1 MSSGT
6 ETELVLYH
14 MNGSR
19 STRAIWL
26 YEELQAI
33 YENLPP
39 MRVHVFDPATFRKDK
54 PEWYLKLNP
63 NGKVPALQ
71 HGSTVMFDSSAIC
84 LYILQLF
91 DKDRKFAPLDQPEF
105 ASLFYQLAF
114 YCSGTIDNLTA
125 TSSPI
130 QMVLECKTPGDEEKA
145 VELNH
150 QAWIQQC
157 GPILLSLLGDKKF
170 MFGQDLSA
178 ADVVVGVNMHYI
190 HVKRGWHDFPAL
202 EAYFERC
209 KERPGYQ
216 KAFTAQLTFLAADWS
231 SYFKGLLSITSVDGL
246 AEEIQTSGDSLEV
259 YEKGTSMAT
268 PSAFFC
274 AVFRLHNLDHTEEE
288 LQMLLDHPDYVIARC
303 VGFLFA
309 RFTMRADRLWDVL
322 EEYMLDDMSLGAF
335 RDGSMPNTI
344 GEYIEH
350 LLLKEK
356 YCGTPLPRLP
366 VTARRRLEE
375 HIAPL
380 AQHRKRA
387 AANRREL
394 ECLRK
399 PGTAVEIAEEGEWL
413 PGSVLELNASV
424 PSRLKVTVQL
434 QEGNITTVHLGKV
447 ILTEEGPESSRRRG
461 GSPDWSRCK
470 GKSESVLLQELR
482 GHAKEEAVCGSG
494 KDYAKR
500 PQAFEVGLAKRREQG
515 SAESQMQQEDTTHAR
530 QKRRSDKDADA
541 DRESKMLRRSTD
553 EEKERQRY
561 SKQIF
566 EKYGQV
572 RSRPSAGTAQDDDV
586 DRIQLG

>member
-1 MSSGT
+1 M
-6 ETELVLYH
+6 LRDQL
-14 MNGSR
+14 
-19 STRAIWL
+19 
-26 YEELQAI
+26 
-33 YENLPP
+33 
-39 MRVHVFDPATFRKDK
+39 
-54 PEWYLKLNP
+54 LK
-63 NGKVPALQ
+63 
-71 HGSTVMFDSSAIC
+71 
-84 LYILQLF
+84 
-91 DKDRKFAPLDQPEF
+91 
-105 ASLFYQLAF
+105 
-114 YCSGTIDNLTA
+114 
-125 TSSPI
+125 
-130 QMVLECKTPGDEEKA
+130 
-145 VELNH
+145 
-150 QAWIQQC
+150 
-157 GPILLSLLGDKKF
+157 
-170 MFGQDLSA
+170 
-178 ADVVVGVNMHYI
+178 
-190 HVKRGWHDFPAL
+190 
-202 EAYFERC
+202 
-209 KERPGYQ
+209 
-216 KAFTAQLTFLAADWS
+216 S

>member
-1 MSSGT
+1 VQQPVAVQQVLLQPAVPAPTVAGLPPSILGGLGTLAAAPAQTVVLQLPPQQSFAAPQLIQLLQAPAPQQPLLQPLQVQPPVLAVQQQPLLTPQLHASLPPPVEVAGARSDLASAASVGEEGQAPPPAAEASKEEPKRCHLHTKPNRWCKACQRSASTSGPPRT
-6 ETELVLYH
+6 ETKAAGGQAAPESGVKELEP
-14 MNGSR
+14 SR
-19 STRAIWL
+19 GNFLVS
-26 YEELQAI
+26 
-33 YENLPP
+33 P
-39 MRVHVFDPATFRKDK
+39 MLRDQL
-54 PEWYLKLNP
+54 LK
-63 NGKVPALQ
+63 
-71 HGSTVMFDSSAIC
+71 
-84 LYILQLF
+84 
-91 DKDRKFAPLDQPEF
+91 
-105 ASLFYQLAF
+105 
-114 YCSGTIDNLTA
+114 
-125 TSSPI
+125 
-130 QMVLECKTPGDEEKA
+130 
-145 VELNH
+145 
-150 QAWIQQC
+150 
-157 GPILLSLLGDKKF
+157 
-170 MFGQDLSA
+170 
-178 ADVVVGVNMHYI
+178 
-190 HVKRGWHDFPAL
+190 
-202 EAYFERC
+202 
-209 KERPGYQ
+209 
-216 KAFTAQLTFLAADWS
+216 S

-309 RFTMRADRLWDVL
+309 RFTMKADRLWDAL
-322 EEYMLDDMSLGAF
+322 EEYMLDEMSLGAF
-335 RDGSMPNTI
+335 RDGSMPSTI

-394 ECLRK
+394 EIFRK
-399 PGTAVEIAEEGEWL
+399 PGTTVEIVEDGEWL
-413 PGSVLELNASV
+413 TGSVLELNDSV

-434 QEGNITTVHLGKV
+434 QEGNITTVHLGKA
-447 ILTEEGPESSRRRG
+447 ILKEEGSEDQRTRRRG
-461 GSPDWSRCK
+461 ASPDWSRCK

-572 RSRPSAGTAQDDDV
+572 RSRPSTGTAQDDDV